1 MVGPATPG
9 KGLTPPVDERRRR
22 HYLFPVTPLP
32 TTVST
37 DPLSA
42 TRRATLFAAAQRIVP
57 HAFSDSARGEAL
69 VSAIAAR
76 ISRLS
81 PPKRHD
87 FETALDLLGNRWA
100 TLATG
105 HHPLPFHLLA
115 AEEQDRLL
123 HGWSCSRVAAL
134 KSVVQ
139 AVRRIVLLLEYATP
153 EAQREIGY
161 RGPYFLRGPEVDW
174 EGPLQGDPTDDEPV
188 ARGARFA
195 AVQRPPSATWKR
207 NLPSGAAA
215 LRAEIVVVGSGAG
228 GAVAAARLA
237 ESGHDVLILEE
248 GEPLGGEDFSE
259 REAELHERLYA
270 DGGLRTTDDL
280 SVSLLQGTTLGGGT
294 TVNWMIMLRTP
305 EWVLDEWTVRHGV
318 EGMTPRDLAPV
329 FERIEHEVHTRT
341 VPDDAH
347 SPNNHILLDG
357 ARALGWAARPAR
369 INARNCLRT
378 GFCGYGCRYGAKQ
391 GALEVFL
398 PRAVRAGARVFA
410 STRVERIE
418 FAEHGGAFPL
428 KRLHATVS
436 RPGEQPRALSVEAPV
451 VIIAAGAIATPL
463 LLQRSG
469 LGGDA
474 VGRYLRL
481 HPTTALFG
489 DFDHEIY
496 GAAGI
501 PLSALCDE
509 HLRQDDGYGFWIECP
524 PIHPAVTAVAL
535 PGFGAEH
542 HRVMQRFRHLGGLIA
557 LVRDGADLD
566 MSNGEVNAARG
577 GRTHIRYRL
586 GPRDTSN
593 MIAAITASAR
603 LHLAAGAREVRT
615 LHTNP
620 VVVRRERDLEAIA
633 SRPIGPNDVA
643 LFSAHV
649 NGTCRMGRD
658 RATSG
663 TDPHGERYGA
673 SGVFVADGSL
683 LPTAPGV
690 NPQETIMAL
699 ATVVSERIAARR
711 RPG

>member
-1 MVGPATPG
+1 M
-9 KGLTPPVDERRRR
+9 
-22 HYLFPVTPLP
+22 
-32 TTVST
+32 
-37 DPLSA
+37 
-42 TRRATLFAAAQRIVP
+42 
-57 HAFSDSARGEAL
+57 
-69 VSAIAAR
+69 SAITAR

-81 PPKRHD
+81 PPKRRD

-123 HGWSCSRVAAL
+123 HGWACSRVAAL

-153 EAQREIGY
+153 DAQRELGY
-161 RGPYFLRGPEVDW
+161 RGPYFSRSPVVAW
-174 EGPLQGDPTDDEPV
+174 EGPLRGDPIDDEPV
-188 ARGARFA
+188 ARGARLA
-195 AVQRPPSATWKR
+195 AVPHPPSTTRKGS
-207 NLPSGAAA
+207 PPTGDTA

-237 ESGHDVLILEE
+237 ESGHDVLVLEE
-248 GEPLGGEDFSE
+248 GEPLGEEEMSE
-259 REAELHERLYA
+259 RESEMYERLYA
-270 DGGLRTTDDL
+270 DGGLRATDDL
-280 SVSLLQGTTLGGGT
+280 SVSLLQGATLGGGT

-305 EWVLDEWTVRHGV
+305 DWVLDEWSARHGMD
-318 EGMTPRDLAPV
+318 GMTPRDLAPV
-329 FERIEHEVHTRT
+329 FERIEREVHAST

-347 SPNNHILLDG
+347 SPNNRVLLDG
-357 ARALGWAARPAR
+357 ARVLGWAARPAR
-369 INARNCLRT
+369 INARDCLRT

-391 GALEVFL
+391 GALQVFL

-410 STRVERIE
+410 STCVERIE
-418 FAEHGGAFPL
+418 FAERGGPFPL
-428 KRLHATVS
+428 KRLYATIS
-436 RPGEQPRALSVEAPV
+436 RPGEQPRALVVEAPV
-451 VIIAAGAIATPL
+451 IIVAAGAVATPV

-489 DFDHEIY
+489 DFDREIY

-501 PLSALCDE
+501 PLSAVCDE
-509 HLRQDDGYGFWIECP
+509 HLRRDDSYGFWIECP
-524 PIHPAVTAVAL
+524 PIHPVSTAVAL

-542 HRVMQRFRHLGGLIA
+542 HQIMLRLRHLGALIA

-566 MSNGEVNAARG
+566 MSNGEVNAARD
-577 GRTHIRYRL
+577 GRTRIRYRL
-586 GPRDTSN
+586 GPRDASN
-593 MIAAITASAR
+593 MIAAMTASAR

-615 LHTNP
+615 SHTNP
-620 VVVRRERDLEAIA
+620 VVIRRERDLEAIA

-663 TDPHGERYGA
+663 TDPHGERHGTA
-673 SGVFVADGSL
+673 GVFIADGSL